1 MKKVLKIILFILLFV
16 LFFSLSEIYFK
27 RRIPTVDYAYNM
39 LPKNSIDILFIGSS
53 HSYCSFNT
61 DLFDS
66 YLNVSTF
73 NFGTDSQAIPGS
85 YYAIKEILKKQ
96 DIKIVVLEVL
106 SIATPK
112 GTERNFYANTRKIV
126 DDMKISKN
134 KIEANLKNFP
144 INKRVINFFNT
155 TTYHERWKEIEKLN
169 FNKSIPTHKGFLG
182 NDFNFIAGT
191 LNYNIYNESLNKK
204 FNYNH
209 PEENIIFLEKLC
221 QYLNERSIKLIL
233 VSTPVIPSR
242 DLLQAKYSIEEN
254 EKVKEIIEKYNNV
267 EIINFNNDK
276 ELKLEKMHFSD
287 DGHLSL
293 AGSDLVSQK
302 MARMLEEKYEETL
315 KNIKRESDIKTIEY
329 FLYNKN
335 AKIVEENLFNE
346 YKIDIEIEKD
356 LIANKV
362 LVYKKEGKYYDL
374 FLRVVSNK
382 NIYSYNDNEKKEN
395 EVILFGKK
403 IEFKEK
409 YIDDNYHKS
418 KIFPKYYIR
427 EINGNFYIYL
437 RDIELETNEL
447 NNIKNKEAS
456 K

>member
-1 MKKVLKIILFILLFV
+1 MKKIFKIVLFMVLFILL
-16 LFFSLSEIYFK
+16 FSLSEIYFK
-27 RRIPTVDYAYNM
+27 RRNPIVDYSYNM

-53 HSYCSFNT
+53 HSYCTFNT
-61 DLFDS
+61 DLLDN
-66 YLNVSTF
+66 YLNVNTL
-73 NFGTDSQAIPGS
+73 NFGTDSQSIPGS
-85 YYAIKEILKKQ
+85 YYAVKEILKKQ
-96 DIKIVVLEVL
+96 NAKIVVLEVFTIIK
-106 SIATPK
+106 SK
-112 GTERNFYANTRKIV
+112 GNKNNFYVNTRKIF
-126 DDMKISKN
+126 DDMRISKN
-134 KIEANLKNFP
+134 KIEMTLNNFP
-144 INKRVINFFNT
+144 KGERVVNFFNT
-155 TTYHERWKEIEKLN
+155 TAYHERWKEIKEMT
-169 FNKSIPTHKGFLG
+169 FSKSIPTHRGFLG

-191 LNYNIYNESLNKK
+191 QNYDIYNKNIDKK
-204 FNYNH
+204 FKYNY
-209 PEENIIFLEKLC
+209 PEENIVFLEKLC
-221 QYLNERSIKLIL
+221 QYLNKKNIKLIL
-233 VSTPVIPSR
+233 VSTPVIPSV
-242 DLLQAKYSIEEN
+242 DLLQEKYFIEEN
-254 EKVKEIIEKYNNV
+254 EAIHGIIKKYNNV
-267 EIINFNNDK
+267 EIINFNNNK
-276 ELKLEKMHFSD
+276 ELKLEKIHFSD

-293 AGSDLVSQK
+293 AGSDLVSEK
-302 MARMLEEKYEETL
+302 MARILEEKYEETL

-335 AKIVEENLFNE
+335 AKKVEENLFNE

-447 NNIKNKEAS
+447 NNFKNKEAS